1 MFNDQ
6 ASVNGLRTIAQAYVA
21 TGTRAFL
28 PPLITDT
35 PEKSLKAVGA
45 VETAIAEGVPG
56 IVGIHLE
63 GPHLSI
69 ERKGAPLRAG
79 MMAPKEIAEHGEI
92 DYDLCAKTLQRMVE
106 SGEIGKGGHGRYH
119 LKVDPLASDLSDL
132 SICPNANLIGAYG
145 RDGQ

>member
-119 LKVDPLASDLSDL
+119 LKVDLLAWTVNS
-132 SICPNANLIGAYG
+132 ARAA
-145 RDGQ
+145 